1 MDRVR
6 MRLARRRMNQR
17 GGVLLDLVLAAAVIL
32 GGAFALGHLGL
43 TFHGLLHGAERF
55 FGV

>member
-1 MDRVR
+1 MGE
-6 MRLARRRMNQR
+6 R

-32 GGAFALGHLGL
+32 VGAFLLDLAGL
-43 TFHGLLHGAERF
+43 TFLGIFHGAEHF

>member
-1 MDRVR
+1 MEGA
-6 MRLARRRMNQR
+6 RLRFARRRMNQR

-32 GGAFALGHLGL
+32 VGAFALGHLGL